1 MAEKNQIYKCAICG
15 NIVEVN
21 YAGVGELACCGQ
33 GMELLEPKAKE
44 TEGKEKH
51 VPVIEKTDTG
61 YKVKVGS
68 VPHPMQAEHYIQWI
82 EILADGISYKTF
94 LQPGQAPEAEFC
106 VKAEKIT
113 ARIYCNVHGLWQDSY

>member
-1 MAEKNQIYKCAICG
+1 MVQTNQIYKCATCG

-21 YAGVGELACCGQ
+21 YAAGGTLVCCGQ
-33 GMELLEPKAKE
+33 EMELLEPHPKE

-51 VPVIEKTDTG
+51 VPVIEPTKTG
-61 YKVKVGS
+61 YKIKVGS
-68 VPHPMQAEHYIQWI
+68 VPHPMLAEHYIQWI

-94 LQPGQAPEAEFC
+94 LQPSETPEAEFC

-113 ARIYCNVHGLWQDSY
+113 ARIYCNVHGLWQNES